1 MSKGHKHPDRKG
13 RRVSVHVDH
22 LADVVIQRVA
32 EREGLNYSMALCA
45 MVLNAALPDKEL
57 QELLKKEL
65 AEVVVDRPCQSYRS
79 FSKRNWRRWWWR
91 SSDGLVSRLEQ
102 GYSKGT
108 GDGRASASADVELRH
123 SKLKEG
129 RKTMNRI
136 RKAQEKQSPPRPHD
150 KIKGGN

>member
-65 AEVVVDRPCQSYRS
+65 AEVVVEKLDRMGWYPDL
-79 FSKRNWRRWWWR
+79 SKDIARE
-91 SSDGLVSRLEQ
+91 LV
-102 GYSKGT
+102 T
-108 GDGRASASADVELRH
+108 GEPAPAPAW
-123 SKLKEG
+123 
-129 RKTMNRI
+129 N
-136 RKAQEKQSPPRPHD
+136 
-150 KIKGGN
+150 